1 MTPATST
8 TYDLA
13 VLPEGS
19 TLHSV
24 TATPAEASEWILLK
38 IDVETQVRVTI
49 NGTESLAIA
58 DTKGKQAAGSIGL
71 FVDIGTEASFSNF
84 VLAPR

>member
-1 MTPATST
+1 MTPAKSA

-24 TATPAEASEWILLK
+24 TATPAEASEWIHLK
-38 IDVETQVRVTI
+38 IDVDTQVEVTI
-49 NGTESLAIA
+49 NGTETLAIA
-58 DTKGKQAAGSIGL
+58 DTKAKRDTGNIGL
-71 FVDIGTEASFSNF
+71 FVDIGPGAFFSNL
-84 VLAPR
+84 VPAPR